1 MYLTAATGGYAW
13 GDMSIA
19 LVGDKK
25 EIPCYQ
31 LNAYLFD
38 IKKNISGE
46 FQSLEETTISKW
58 LTEQLSKEYGKNNPY
73 LKEKINNYA
82 EKFGEMAA
90 RVMKGFPYALSSIDN
105 EDYNSLVGVSIVA
118 SNEGD
123 IPGYRIIIDLVDQK
137 KVMEEEFQSLED
149 TFILDWAKKNLS
161 DLSPDMLDALM
172 IDIQWATKVASS
184 YQLMAR

>member
-1 MYLTAATGGYAW
+1 MYLTAATGGYSW
-13 GDMSIA
+13 GDMSIS

-25 EIPCYQ
+25 EIPCYK

-38 IKKNISGE
+38 IKRPISNE
-46 FQSLEETTISKW
+46 FQSLNEDAIAAW
-58 LTEQLSKEYGKNNPY
+58 LTDRLTSEYGKDYPY
-73 LKEKINNYA
+73 LKGTINNYA
-82 EKFGEMAA
+82 EQFGELAA
-90 RVMKGFPYALSSIDN
+90 ETMKGFPYALSGVDN
-105 EDYNSLVGVSIVA
+105 EDYNSKVSVSLVA
-118 SNEGD
+118 RNEGD
-123 IPGYRIIIDLVDQK
+123 IPGYLIEIELLDQK
-137 KVMEEEFQSLED
+137 KVLEEEFQSLED